1 MASVTKVLVANRGEI
16 ALRVMRT
23 CREMRIPTV
32 AVYAEPDARAP
43 HVYFADERAAMSGS
57 SPRQAYLD
65 IEQLVEVARAHGADA
80 VHPGY
85 GFLSENPSFA
95 EACERSELTF
105 IGPPAPSMRAMGDKV
120 EARRRMQE
128 AGVPVVPGT
137 PALADEQAALKEAE
151 RIGYPVLVKASAGG
165 GGIGM
170 RVAQNASELPA
181 AFEACRRAAQASFGS
196 PDVYIERYLS
206 HPRHIEMQVL
216 ADTQGTTLALG
227 ERECSI
233 QRRHQ
238 KLLEETPAVGLTDAR
253 RKAMGEAA
261 VKAAAAVGYHNA
273 GTVEFIVSGDEFYFL
288 EMNTRLQ
295 VEHPITESVLGIDL
309 VREQIRVA
317 RGEPLPSGGYPARRG
332 HAIEFR
338 INAEDPLRNF
348 MPTPRRVHRYAPP
361 TGPGVRVDSG
371 IRPHQEISPH
381 FDSLLLKLIVWADDR
396 EAAIGRG
403 RRALQEMVLT
413 GPKTTVPFHRA
424 LLEEPD
430 FLNGRIST
438 SFIQEH
444 PGLLDRTRTFDAE
457 TSLLEPLYGG
467 GEVAAAIAAGL
478 VAGEG

>member
-23 CREMRIPTV
+23 CREMGMPTV

-43 HVYFADERAAMSGS
+43 HTYFADERVALAGP
-57 SPRQAYLD
+57 SPRQVYLD
-65 IEQLVEVARAHGADA
+65 IDQLVRIAREHGADA

-85 GFLSENPSFA
+85 GFLSENPGFA
-95 EACERSELTF
+95 EACARNGLTF
-105 IGPPAPSMRAMGDKV
+105 IGPSASSMRAMGDKV
-120 EARRRMQE
+120 EARRRMTE

-137 PALADEQAALKEAE
+137 TALRDEQAAVTEAA
-151 RIGYPVLVKASAGG
+151 RIGYPVLVKAAAGG

-170 RVAQNASELPA
+170 RVAQRAEELPA
-181 AFEACRRAAQASFGS
+181 AFEACRRAAQASFAS
-196 PDVYIERYLS
+196 PDVYLERYLS

-216 ADTQGTTLALG
+216 ADGHGTTLALG

-253 RKAMGEAA
+253 RRAMAEAA
-261 VKAAAAVGYHNA
+261 IKAAAAVGYENA
-273 GTVEFIVSGDEFYFL
+273 GTIEFIVSGEDFYFL

-295 VEHPITESVLGIDL
+295 VEHPVTESVLGVDL
-309 VREQIRVA
+309 VREQVRIA
-317 RGEPLPSGGYPARRG
+317 RGERIPPQGYPNPRG

-348 MPTPRRVHRYAPP
+348 MPTPRRIQRYAPP
-361 TGPGVRVDSG
+361 SGPGVRVDSG

-381 FDSLLLKLIVWADDR
+381 FDSLLLKLIVWAEDR
-396 EAAIGRG
+396 DAAVGRG

-424 LLEEPD
+424 LLEEAD
-430 FLNGRIST
+430 FLKGRIST

-444 PGLLDRTRTFDAE
+444 PGLLEKTKAFDAQG
-457 TSLLEPLYGG
+457 SPLESLYGG
-467 GEVAAAIAAGL
+467 GEVAAAIAAA
-478 VAGEG
+478 VID

>member
-23 CREMRIPTV
+23 CREMGMPTV

-43 HVYFADERAAMSGS
+43 HTYFADERVALAGP
-57 SPRQAYLD
+57 SPRQVYLD
-65 IEQLVEVARAHGADA
+65 IDQLVRIAREHGADA

-85 GFLSENPSFA
+85 GFLSENPGFA
-95 EACERSELTF
+95 EACARNGLTF
-105 IGPPAPSMRAMGDKV
+105 IGPSASSMRAMGDKV
-120 EARRRMQE
+120 EARRRMIE

-137 PALADEQAALKEAE
+137 TALRDEQAAVTEAA
-151 RIGYPVLVKASAGG
+151 RIGYPVLVKAAAGG

-170 RVAQNASELPA
+170 RVAQRAEELPA
-181 AFEACRRAAQASFGS
+181 AFEACRRAAQASFAS
-196 PDVYIERYLS
+196 PDVYLERYLS

-216 ADTQGTTLALG
+216 ADGHGTTLALG

-253 RKAMGEAA
+253 RRAMAEAA
-261 VKAAAAVGYHNA
+261 IKAAAAVGYENA
-273 GTVEFIVSGDEFYFL
+273 GTIEFIVSGEDFYFL

-295 VEHPITESVLGIDL
+295 VEHPVTESVLGIDL
-309 VREQIRVA
+309 VREQFRIA
-317 RGEPLPSGGYPARRG
+317 RGERIPPQGYPAPRG

-348 MPTPRRVHRYAPP
+348 MPTPRRIQRYAPP
-361 TGPGVRVDSG
+361 SGPGVRVDSG

-381 FDSLLLKLIVWADDR
+381 FDSLLLKLIVWAEDR
-396 EAAIGRG
+396 DAAVGRG

-424 LLEEPD
+424 LLEEAD
-430 FLNGRIST
+430 FLKGRIST

-444 PGLLDRTRTFDAE
+444 PGLLEKTKAFDAQG
-457 TSLLEPLYGG
+457 SPLESLYGG
-467 GEVAAAIAAGL
+467 GEVAAAIAAA
-478 VAGEG
+478 VIDR